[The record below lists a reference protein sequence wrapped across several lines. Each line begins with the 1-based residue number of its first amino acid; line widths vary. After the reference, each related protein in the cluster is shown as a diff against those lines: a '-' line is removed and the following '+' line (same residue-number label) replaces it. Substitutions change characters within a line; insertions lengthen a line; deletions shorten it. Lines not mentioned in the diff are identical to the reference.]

1 MNMLAHANLG
11 SNNPPPD
18 LLLGDILREK
28 LLEDH
33 ADLLKRRDELLAAAD
48 RIPAIDNEY
57 IARKV
62 GDYIKQLTA
71 AAKTADAARVNAK
84 EPYLEGGRG
93 IDGFFK
99 NISDPLADV
108 KRRTETKLTTFL
120 REKEAVE
127 RRRRQE
133 EERVARESAEAAR
146 LEQERSAAALR
157 DASTLDEAINAE
169 AASERAKADLVK
181 AEIASTAKASEL
193 SQTRGEYGSM
203 SSLRTSWVF
212 DGVNRETLDL
222 ETLRQH
228 LPFDALEK
236 AIRSFIKAGGRELR
250 GTTIFETTN
259 AVVR

>member
-1 MNMLAHANLG
+1 MNMIAPVTIG

-18 LLLGDILREK
+18 LLIGDTLREK

-33 ADLLKRRDELLAAAD
+33 ADLLKRRDELLAAAE
-48 RIPAIDNEY
+48 RIPEIDSED

-71 AAKTADAARVNAK
+71 AAKSADAARVGAK

-93 IDGFFK
+93 VDGFFK
-99 NISDPLADV
+99 NISDPLVDV
-108 KRRTETKLTTFL
+108 KKRTETKLTKFL
-120 REKEAVE
+120 REKEAEE

-133 EERVARESAEAAR
+133 EERLAREAAESAR
-146 LEQERSAAALR
+146 IEQERALASLR
-157 DASTLDEAINAE
+157 DAETLDEAINAE
-169 AASERAKADLVK
+169 NASDRAQADLVK
-181 AEIASTAKASEL
+181 AEIAATAKASEM

-212 DGVNRETLDL
+212 DGMDRASLDL
-222 ETLRQH
+222 EALRQH
-228 LPFDALEK
+228 LPTDALEK
-236 AIRSFIKAGGRELR
+236 AIRSFIRAGGRELR
-250 GTTIFETTN
+250 GTTILETTN